1 MKKINRILS
10 SVIDIQLILE
20 KHGAVLLN
28 AIISNQGIPDNV
40 FFLHTQ
46 QRALRGFLQG
56 NPASEVNYSSTG
68 FPLYSSAILLHPE
81 KYFQMVK
88 VYVHVCFK
96 IFYIKYTTYISKN
109 APSLSVHL
117 SNPHKKNTMVSLAPR
132 RQGPWPAPQAF
143 L

>member
-10 SVIDIQLILE
+10 TVIDIQLILE

-40 FFLHTQ
+40 FFLLTQ

-56 NPASEVNYSSTG
+56 NPASEVNYSSIW

-88 VYVHVCFK
+88 VYVYVCFK
-96 IFYIKYTTYISKN
+96 IFYIKYTTCISKKCTQ
-109 APSLSVHL
+109 P
-117 SNPHKKNTMVSLAPR
+117 KCT
-132 RQGPWPAPQAF
+132 PQ
-143 L
+143 